1 MLKYI
6 MKRLLLLI
14 PILFGVTFIIFAVME
29 FTPGDPAIRILGSD
43 AEQAAVEQLRHQL
56 GLDKPFLLRF
66 FNYVGNVIFKFDF
79 GNSWRTNQ
87 PVFRDLLPRI
97 PTTIRLAIFGVT
109 FATLFGIPLG
119 VFSAVKQNSFGDNI
133 ARVLATV
140 FVSMPSFWFAM
151 LLILL
156 FALKLSWL
164 PAVDDQTWKSYVM
177 PVMALALPA
186 GCRIMRMTRSTML
199 ESIRED
205 YVRTAKAKG
214 VPNRHVIYRHALQNA
229 LLPVINEVGATF
241 KSQLGG
247 SVVIESVFALPGLGS
262 LTVLSIKSKDT
273 PSLLACVTLIAL
285 LGALIMLA
293 VDIIYAYIDPRIKAK
308 YAKV

>member
-1 MLKYI
+1 
-6 MKRLLLLI
+6 
-14 PILFGVTFIIFAVME
+14 
-29 FTPGDPAIRILGSD
+29 
-43 AEQAAVEQLRHQL
+43 
-56 GLDKPFLLRF
+56 
-66 FNYVGNVIFKFDF
+66 
-79 GNSWRTNQ
+79 
-87 PVFRDLLPRI
+87 
-97 PTTIRLAIFGVT
+97 
-109 FATLFGIPLG
+109 
-119 VFSAVKQNSFGDNI
+119 
-133 ARVLATV
+133 
-140 FVSMPSFWFAM
+140 MPSFWFAM

-156 FALKLSWL
+156 FTLRLSWL

-205 YVRTAKAKG
+205 YIRTAKAKG
-214 VPNRHVIYRHALQNA
+214 VPNHKVIYKHALQNA

-241 KSQLGG
+241 KSLLGG

-285 LGALIMLA
+285 LGTLIMLA
-293 VDIIYAYIDPRIKAK
+293 VDIVYAYIDPRIKAK